1 VSKVTVKRPL
11 PGRIAEAEA
20 LWYDPSRWP
29 AFVDGFGH
37 VAKLEGSWPKAGAR
51 LTWDSMPGGR
61 GRVVERVVEHVV
73 RERQRVEVEDE
84 RLEGLQSIEWAAN
97 EQGCELT
104 LTLDYRLKNARF
116 GSPIVDALFIRR
128 AIRDSLARTAN
139 RFRRELAADLELS
152 SLGSGA
158 PPVP

>member
-1 VSKVTVKRPL
+1 VSKVSVKRPL

-20 LWYDPSRWP
+20 LWYDTSRWP

-37 VAKLEGSWPKAGAR
+37 VAKLEGPWPDVGAR
-51 LTWDSMPGGR
+51 VTWDSVPGGR
-61 GRVVERVVEHVV
+61 GRVVERVVEYVV

-84 RLEGLQSIEWAAN
+84 RLEAVQSAEWAAN
-97 EQGCELT
+97 DDGCQLT
-104 LTLDYRLKNARF
+104 LILDYRLKHARF

-128 AIRDSLARTAN
+128 AIRDSLARTAA